1 MGTSNS
7 FGGPNNG
14 TPLIPTWLDPDAP
27 IMPLPPS
34 VVQPDGSEK
43 PAIAPEVPIR
53 LPAIR
58 PAPNRFTTART
69 ARRHIA
75 AIGQA
80 ESLLPFES
88 AMLAMLLEQ
97 SKEITVLQQK
107 LEELMAKNG

>member
-1 MGTSNS
+1 MGRT
-7 FGGPNNG
+7 
-14 TPLIPTWLDPDAP
+14 
-27 IMPLPPS
+27 
-34 VVQPDGSEK
+34 VVTITQQLNETESMLSPFRRTLRRGDQYVFDGLF
-43 PAIAPEVPIR
+43 AA
-53 LPAIR
+53 
-58 PAPNRFTTART
+58 

-97 SKEITVLQQK
+97 SKEIAVLQQK

>member
-1 MGTSNS
+1 MGRTVITITQQLNETESMLS
-7 FGGPNNG
+7 PFRR
-14 TPLIPTWLDPDAP
+14 TLRRSDQY
-27 IMPLPPS
+27 
-34 VVQPDGSEK
+34 VFDGLF
-43 PAIAPEVPIR
+43 AA
-53 LPAIR
+53 
-58 PAPNRFTTART
+58 

-97 SKEITVLQQK
+97 SKEIAVLQQK

>member
-1 MGTSNS
+1 MDIMGRT
-7 FGGPNNG
+7 
-14 TPLIPTWLDPDAP
+14 LITITQQLNETESMLSPFRRTLRRSDQY
-27 IMPLPPS
+27 
-34 VVQPDGSEK
+34 VFDGLF
-43 PAIAPEVPIR
+43 AA
-53 LPAIR
+53 
-58 PAPNRFTTART
+58 

-97 SKEITVLQQK
+97 SKEIAVLQQK